1 MLNLTWNKQINF
13 NKLDPFSRV
22 FEIALRETW
31 LGEIFLLGGGNLTRS
46 DFDHS
51 NLFQSQKQHS
61 VNIEHCLK
69 SKSLNP
75 SSPTRAR

>member
-1 MLNLTWNKQINF
+1 MLNLTWNKQINY

-31 LGEIFLLGGGNLTRS
+31 LGGIFLLGGGNLTRS

-51 NLFQSQKQHS
+51 NLFQS
-61 VNIEHCLK
+61 
-69 SKSLNP
+69 
-75 SSPTRAR
+75 